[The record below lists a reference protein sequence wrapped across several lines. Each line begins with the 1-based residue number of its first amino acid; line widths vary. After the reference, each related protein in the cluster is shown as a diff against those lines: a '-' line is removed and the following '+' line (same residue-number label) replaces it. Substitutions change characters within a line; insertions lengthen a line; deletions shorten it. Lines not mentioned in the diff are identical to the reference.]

1 MRKGQIQLY
10 LYEEVAVTCTS
21 QERGMFGH
29 FANWG
34 KYLFLRGSNF
44 AVVQEL
50 NMKHILLANFTCQ
63 VHCRCHD
70 SDVQQIPRT

>member
-1 MRKGQIQLY
+1 
-10 LYEEVAVTCTS
+10 
-21 QERGMFGH
+21 MFGH

-50 NMKHILLANFTCQ
+50 NTEHILLTKFHVSSTLL
-63 VHCRCHD
+63 V
-70 SDVQQIPRT
+70 S

>member
-1 MRKGQIQLY
+1 
-10 LYEEVAVTCTS
+10 
-21 QERGMFGH
+21 MFGH

-50 NMKHILLANFTCQ
+50 NTKHILLANFMCQ
-63 VHCRCHD
+63 VHRWCHH
-70 SDVQQIPRT
+70 SKVQQIPKT

>member
-1 MRKGQIQLY
+1 
-10 LYEEVAVTCTS
+10 
-21 QERGMFGH
+21 MFGH

-50 NMKHILLANFTCQ
+50 NTKYIPLANFMCQ

-70 SDVQQIPRT
+70 SDAQQIPRT

>member
-1 MRKGQIQLY
+1 
-10 LYEEVAVTCTS
+10 
-21 QERGMFGH
+21 MFGH

-34 KYLFLRGSNF
+34 KCLFLRGSNF

-50 NMKHILLANFTCQ
+50 NTKHIPLANFMCQ

-70 SDVQQIPRT
+70 SDGCTADP